1 MATKRIRAAC
11 ILSVLCAAP
20 LPAAALLQDR
30 VEVFAAENVTY
41 DDNLFRLS
49 KDVDPKA
56 AIGSDKKSDT
66 VSTTSVG
73 VNLDLPYSLQRF
85 QANLTWFANRYS
97 RFDQLNFNG
106 HAGRA
111 AWLWSVT
118 PELTGD
124 LGYTDTETLSNFATK
139 PGPTARVKDILRTKQ
154 GFADGVWFPVASWRL
169 HAGAAAVEQRHSDPA
184 EQFND
189 IDTATGVGGVSY
201 VTAADDRLGLEARVE
216 RGRTPHEEL
225 RGTPLDLA
233 YHQDGVGIVGHWV
246 ATGNS
251 TLDARVDWVRR
262 DYDQRS
268 SRAWSGPTFR
278 VAHTWTPTG
287 KLTVASSL
295 YRDIGPVA
303 DVQSGSFVLVK
314 GVAVKPSWAATDKI
328 TVAGDAEYNIWEYRG
343 DVLLGDYTHRVRTL
357 GVNMS
362 YRATRRIVLQ
372 AGYIYEM
379 RTSTAALSDYKD
391 SVVNVS
397 ARVGF

>member
-1 MATKRIRAAC
+1 MVVAAA
-11 ILSVLCAAP
+11 VP

-97 RFDQLNFNG
+97 RFRQLNFNG
-106 HAGRA
+106 HVGRA

-124 LGYTDTETLSNFATK
+124 VGYTDTQALSNFATK
-139 PGPTARVKDILRTKQ
+139 PGPTERVKDILRTRQ
-154 GFADGVWFPVASWRL
+154 GFADAVWFPVASWRL
-169 HAGAAAVEQRHSDPA
+169 HAGAATVEQRHSDPA
-184 EQFND
+184 ERFND
-189 IDTATGVGGVSY
+189 IDTATGAAGVSY
-201 VTAADDRLGLEARVE
+201 VTAADTRLGVEGRVE
-216 RGRTPHEEL
+216 RGRTPHGEL
-225 RGTPLDLA
+225 AGTPFDLA
-233 YHQDGVGIVGHWV
+233 YRQSSTGVVGHWV
-246 ATGNS
+246 ATGHS
-251 TLDARVDWVRR
+251 TLDGRVDWVRR

-287 KLTVASSL
+287 KLTVASSI
-295 YRDIGPVA
+295 YRDVGPVA

-328 TVAGDAEYNIWEYRG
+328 TVAGDAEYNVWEYRR
-343 DVLLGDYTHRVRTL
+343 DPLLGDYTHHVRTF
-357 GVNMS
+357 GVSLS
-362 YRATRRIVLQ
+362 YRAARKVLLQ
-372 AGYIYEM
+372 AGYSYEM

-391 SVVNVS
+391 NVVNVS